1 MDDQRADPGT
11 RPDPTGD
18 HDVSEPE
25 WADVAATVFPLPL
38 GEQRATGD
46 AHGARRVPHRDA
58 APTRLPADGRGRSR
72 RATAHPVASP
82 APHRRVH
89 RPAHLSAS
97 SPGLYGASATP
108 RRTSRSSTT
117 PPRMTTAAGH
127 ATSPAPPSS
136 LRPRGKYT
144 QQPPTR
150 GSPRQAA
157 TAPRGLRQLA
167 LDVDQR
173 LGVDRPHMTILS
185 RSPGMARCAVHPVIA
200 PGLLGC
206 ELVAHDLEN
215 RVHVRQRPN
224 LDDER
229 QHAPCHLGLGCLS
242 SKAVGNRK

>member
-1 MDDQRADPGT
+1 MSPRRSSHSPWASRGRPVMPTVHAEFRTEMQRQPGSP
-11 RPDPTGD
+11 RM
-18 HDVSEPE
+18 
-25 WADVAATVFPLPL
+25 VAAGRV
-38 GEQRATGD
+38 EQQHIRW
-46 AHGARRVPHRDA
+46 RRQR
-58 APTRLPADGRGRSR
+58 PT
-72 RATAHPVASP
+72 VASIG
-82 APHRRVH
+82 
-89 RPAHLSAS
+89 RPILSAS

-108 RRTSRSSTT
+108 RRISRSSTT
-117 PPRMTTAAGH
+117 PPRMTTAASR
-127 ATSPAPPSS
+127 ATSPAPPSP

-150 GSPRQAA
+150 GSPRQVA

-242 SKAVGNRK
+242 PKAVGNRK